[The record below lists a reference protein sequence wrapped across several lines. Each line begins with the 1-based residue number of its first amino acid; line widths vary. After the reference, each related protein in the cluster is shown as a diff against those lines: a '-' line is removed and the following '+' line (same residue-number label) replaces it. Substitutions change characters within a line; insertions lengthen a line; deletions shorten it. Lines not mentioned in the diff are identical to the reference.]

1 MDYVYEN
8 FYADKQL
15 FDFSGYGKENP
26 LYNDENKK
34 VIGKWRMRWTGKLLK
49 SLPVWGRTGIHWKQR
64 KEEMKM
70 EQRDEEERSQKG
82 H

>member
-1 MDYVYEN
+1 MNGEIIEKFAGLRANRY
-8 FYADKQL
+8 
-15 FDFSGYGKENP
+15 S
-26 LYNDENKK
+26 
-34 VIGKWRMRWTGKLLK
+34 LK
-49 SLPVWGRTGIHWKQR
+49 TK